1 MEHTH
6 THVSHT
12 CVPLNHLAAH
22 LKLTQCLYQL
32 YFNKTS
38 FKMKEVSPLY
48 FLGTANLCH
57 ESNALKHQQSCHF
70 WIIVIQ
76 TPPYSPILKF
86 RVRLTNGSTSFEE
99 PDSLCK
105 PSSSLPF
112 FKPDP
117 RDLLVHLSTCHLSVN
132 TGTLCRF

>member
-1 MEHTH
+1 
-6 THVSHT
+6 
-12 CVPLNHLAAH
+12 
-22 LKLTQCLYQL
+22 
-32 YFNKTS
+32 
-38 FKMKEVSPLY
+38 MKEVSPLY

-99 PDSLCK
+99 PDTLCK

-117 RDLLVHLSTCHLSVN
+117 CDLLVHLSTCHLSVN